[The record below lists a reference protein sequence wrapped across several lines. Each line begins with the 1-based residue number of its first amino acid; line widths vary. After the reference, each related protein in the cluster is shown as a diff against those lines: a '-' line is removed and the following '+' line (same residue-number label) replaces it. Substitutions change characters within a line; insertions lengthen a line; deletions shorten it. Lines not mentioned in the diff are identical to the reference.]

1 MKKKIV
7 GCLLILLA
15 ITMTVSAEENRKKY
29 TGKGVKLEGETE
41 WTNPSSFS
49 STPFIEAPK
58 PLVRKKISKKEKL
71 KREIE
76 KNINTITKI
85 AEKYYE
91 THDYSEYYGSVCRDM
106 AIDIW
111 GLIERKGI
119 DALIVVGNPDKP
131 IYTVADIK
139 HAWIL
144 AEVAPSLWVAVETT
158 DGRTISYDEN
168 PGYYRGV
175 GFDVYSEYKKHDDLR
190 KEYIQ
195 QLKRIE
201 ELGPGWPSYDREV
214 EKLRDIAD
222 RWKKFL
228 LSKYFEI

>member
-1 MKKKIV
+1 
-7 GCLLILLA
+7 
-15 ITMTVSAEENRKKY
+15 
-29 TGKGVKLEGETE
+29 
-41 WTNPSSFS
+41 
-49 STPFIEAPK
+49 
-58 PLVRKKISKKEKL
+58 
-71 KREIE
+71 
-76 KNINTITKI
+76 
-85 AEKYYE
+85 
-91 THDYSEYYGSVCRDM
+91 M

-119 DALIVVGNPDKP
+119 DARIVVGNPDQP

-158 DGRTISYDEN
+158 NGRIVFYDEN

-195 QLKRIE
+195 QRKRVE
-201 ELGPGWPSYDREV
+201 ELGSGWPFYDSEV
-214 EKLRDIAD
+214 KKLRGIAD
-222 RWKKFL
+222 KWKKFL
-228 LSKYFEI
+228 LLKYFEI